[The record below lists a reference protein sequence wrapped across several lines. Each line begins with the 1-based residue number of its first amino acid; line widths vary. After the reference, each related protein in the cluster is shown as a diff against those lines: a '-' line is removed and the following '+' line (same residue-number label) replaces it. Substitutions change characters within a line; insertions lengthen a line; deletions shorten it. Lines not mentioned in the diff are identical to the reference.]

1 MAAFSTTLSKYC
13 MLIWFSP
20 HSHSLKDVQAA
31 LSLRGWMQDMK
42 HVNEIIIEKSSMLYN
57 VKNIQD
63 IFVHQQVTAIPL

>member
-1 MAAFSTTLSKYC
+1 
-13 MLIWFSP
+13 
-20 HSHSLKDVQAA
+20 
-31 LSLRGWMQDMK
+31 MK